1 MNNSSIKARI
11 EALQKQMDAQ
21 RPNGGILIRLSD
33 SWMAFSASTI
43 HKKSIFATE
52 AEARLIMI
60 LRLSKL
66 QKRCNR
72 F

>member
-21 RPNGGILIRLSD
+21 RTNGGILIRLSD

-52 AEARLIMI
+52 AEAREALADCKSI
-60 LRLSKL
+60 LEL
-66 QKRCNR
+66 
-72 F
+72 

>member
-1 MNNSSIKARI
+1 MNDIKSRI

-52 AEARLIMI
+52 AEARKALADYKSI
-60 LRLSKL
+60 LEL
-66 QKRCNR
+66 
-72 F
+72 

>member
-1 MNNSSIKARI
+1 MNDIKSRI

-43 HKKSIFATE
+43 QKSQSLQP
-52 AEARLIMI
+52 R
-60 LRLSKL
+60 
-66 QKRCNR
+66 QKRGKHWLTANP

>member
-1 MNNSSIKARI
+1 MNNGIKARI
-11 EALQKQMDAQ
+11 EALQKQMDEQ

-52 AEARLIMI
+52 AEAWKALADCKSI
-60 LRLSKL
+60 LEL
-66 QKRCNR
+66 
-72 F
+72 

>member
-11 EALQKQMDAQ
+11 EALQMDAQ

-52 AEARLIMI
+52 AEARKALADCKSI
-60 LRLSKL
+60 LEL
-66 QKRCNR
+66 
-72 F
+72 

>member
-1 MNNSSIKARI
+1 MNDIKSRI

-52 AEARLIMI
+52 AEARKAFDNSLFAV
-60 LRLSKL
+60 R
-66 QKRCNR
+66 
-72 F
+72 

>member
-1 MNNSSIKARI
+1 MNDIKSRI

-52 AEARLIMI
+52 AEERKALADCKSI
-60 LRLSKL
+60 LEL
-66 QKRCNR
+66 
-72 F
+72 

>member
-21 RPNGGILIRLSD
+21 RPNAGILIRLSD

-52 AEARLIMI
+52 AEARKALADCKSI
-60 LRLSKL
+60 LEL
-66 QKRCNR
+66 
-72 F
+72 

>member
-1 MNNSSIKARI
+1 MNDIKSRI

-21 RPNGGILIRLSD
+21 PNGGILIRLSD

-52 AEARLIMI
+52 AEARKALADCKSI
-60 LRLSKL
+60 LEL
-66 QKRCNR
+66 
-72 F
+72 

>member
-52 AEARLIMI
+52 AEARKALADCKSI
-60 LRLSKL
+60 LEL
-66 QKRCNR
+66 
-72 F
+72 